1 MPGQKPG
8 PSTNAPGGE
17 VGHTKSGPEN
27 EKSKMCGQRYTLAP
41 SSEPLH
47 LTLSPQEVTAQ
58 WPMGPGSWAAKDLS
72 FTLSCLPASPSRKA
86 KGENWESGGSWP
98 LPWSA
103 PTVST
108 SALGNNPERVRT
120 ARSNWDMMIFPVSL
134 CCRLLGG
141 TLGPAASAGS
151 LELSRVIY
159 KCHWKSLG
167 RWVQPVRLALPGAG
181 CGRCAEARLRRAC
194 ERQPGAVCL
203 DFSMQG
209 YVWSYITQEGQRDAR
224 RWEFTINH
232 RGLSTPIRRPQKS
245 HLLLVRGG

>member
-1 MPGQKPG
+1 MPGQKPLAKYKC
-8 PSTNAPGGE
+8 SRGE
-17 VGHTKSGPEN
+17 GGHTKSGPEN
-27 EKSKMCGQRYTLAP
+27 DKGKMCGAAVHSGTWFRNP
-41 SSEPLH
+41 PI
-47 LTLSPQEVTAQ
+47 TLSPQEVSAH
-58 WPMGPGSWAAKDLS
+58 WPVGPGSGAAKDLS
-72 FTLSCLPASPSRKA
+72 FTLSCLPASPSRNA
-86 KGENWESGGSWP
+86 KGGNCESGGSWP

-108 SALGNNPERVRT
+108 SAVGNNPERVRT
-120 ARSNWDMMIFPVSL
+120 ARSNWDMVIFPVSL

-141 TLGPAASAGS
+141 TLGPAAAAGS

-209 YVWSYITQEGQRDAR
+209 YV
-224 RWEFTINH
+224 
-232 RGLSTPIRRPQKS
+232 
-245 HLLLVRGG
+245 